1 MGGPKITRVTHTT
14 VSRTDIPLVLSRLHV
29 SLCFCHLASLS
40 EREQDFQ
47 QHTCNRWVGQGEAT
61 LPSHGPRRYRAWS
74 ERVSPEVC
82 LCAHD
87 HEQKQSPLKG
97 HSAARRMAPRSCVV
111 RTCGGRGV
119 GGKLPRMASASA
131 SGTTLMLPEQS
142 ISQVAPHEWLSPPTQ
157 FLQTRLH
164 SSCEP

>member
-1 MGGPKITRVTHTT
+1 MCVSVALLYAQDQQHPCRQRPLMHHCAKEHGKMGGAICTGTR
-14 VSRTDIPLVLSRLHV
+14 R
-29 SLCFCHLASLS
+29 
-40 EREQDFQ
+40 
-47 QHTCNRWVGQGEAT
+47 VGQGGAT

-119 GGKLPRMASASA
+119 GGKTPRMASASA

-142 ISQVAPHEWLSPPTQ
+142 TSQVAVNEWLSPSTQ